1 MNSKNKTKKLL
12 LLGILLFGFTASGW
26 SQKVSLNFK
35 DEKIEKVLS
44 SIKSQTGM
52 ALVFSDQVVD
62 VNRLVSIQVKD
73 CNLEEA
79 LGKLLTGTKVAYE
92 IKNNKIY
99 FIEKE
104 SEITTPSKRKKVTG
118 IVTDATGEPIIGA
131 NVVERNVKT
140 NGVITDIDGQFS
152 LEIDVNGELLVT
164 YIGYVAQNVSTKGK
178 ESFKIVLQEDTQTL
192 EEVVVVGY
200 GSQKK
205 LNLTGSVATVGSEE
219 LTERPITNVTA
230 AIQGAVPGMTITSG
244 QGRPGQD
251 AGTIRVRGTGTLNNS
266 DPYILVDGIETGTM
280 NSIDPNDIES
290 ISVLKDAAS
299 AAIYGSK
306 AANGVILITTKR
318 GKSGKPTIAY
328 SGSFGW
334 QKATSMIDRVS
345 SADAAILYN
354 RALESDG
361 KSPRFTEE
369 DIQLFRNGA
378 DPYGHPN
385 TDWQNLAFQGNGFM
399 HKHNVNLSGG
409 TDNVKYMNDFYW
421 ISASEWYYG

>member
-345 SADAAILYN
+345 SADAAIL
-354 RALESDG
+354 
-361 KSPRFTEE
+361 
-369 DIQLFRNGA
+369 
-378 DPYGHPN
+378 
-385 TDWQNLAFQGNGFM
+385 
-399 HKHNVNLSGG
+399 
-409 TDNVKYMNDFYW
+409 
-421 ISASEWYYG
+421 

>member
-178 ESFKIVLQEDTQTL
+178 ESFKIT
-192 EEVVVVGY
+192 
-200 GSQKK
+200 
-205 LNLTGSVATVGSEE
+205 
-219 LTERPITNVTA
+219 
-230 AIQGAVPGMTITSG
+230 
-244 QGRPGQD
+244 
-251 AGTIRVRGTGTLNNS
+251 
-266 DPYILVDGIETGTM
+266 
-280 NSIDPNDIES
+280 
-290 ISVLKDAAS
+290 
-299 AAIYGSK
+299 
-306 AANGVILITTKR
+306 
-318 GKSGKPTIAY
+318 
-328 SGSFGW
+328 
-334 QKATSMIDRVS
+334 
-345 SADAAILYN
+345 
-354 RALESDG
+354 
-361 KSPRFTEE
+361 
-369 DIQLFRNGA
+369 
-378 DPYGHPN
+378 
-385 TDWQNLAFQGNGFM
+385 
-399 HKHNVNLSGG
+399 
-409 TDNVKYMNDFYW
+409 
-421 ISASEWYYG
+421 

>member
-205 LNLTGSVATVGSEE
+205 
-219 LTERPITNVTA
+219 
-230 AIQGAVPGMTITSG
+230 
-244 QGRPGQD
+244 
-251 AGTIRVRGTGTLNNS
+251 
-266 DPYILVDGIETGTM
+266 IEFDRIC
-280 NSIDPNDIES
+280 S
-290 ISVLKDAAS
+290 
-299 AAIYGSK
+299 YC
-306 AANGVILITTKR
+306 
-318 GKSGKPTIAY
+318 
-328 SGSFGW
+328 W
-334 QKATSMIDRVS
+334 Q
-345 SADAAILYN
+345 
-354 RALESDG
+354 
-361 KSPRFTEE
+361 
-369 DIQLFRNGA
+369 
-378 DPYGHPN
+378 
-385 TDWQNLAFQGNGFM
+385 
-399 HKHNVNLSGG
+399 
-409 TDNVKYMNDFYW
+409 
-421 ISASEWYYG
+421 